1 MISNGPKA
9 IQLAVKV
16 IPFWLLALATI
27 GFLAAISFPENL
39 KNNVL
44 AILLVQPVVLTFVI
58 VAALRSRVSL
68 LVDLRLM
75 SLVYANSM
83 ALTLSTFLPA
93 KLGEFVKPFALARL
107 EGIPKTRGLSMV
119 VIERA
124 LDAATVGVIVLSAA
138 VTGIIG
144 FPLFGLD
151 NSHIVAAI
159 ISVAILVFL
168 TLVPKV
174 RSLAREI
181 CLQIK
186 ETLGTGSRLWMSLV
200 LTAALW
206 VLSATMM
213 VLFAIVSF
221 DEPPSL
227 SVTLLVFIASTVGI
241 ALGLTPGGL
250 GIVEGIQ
257 VALLVANGID
267 LKEAVSF
274 SIAFRLALLLI
285 PVSVAGLGLN
295 KLRIT
300 ARDKDDT

>member
-1 MISNGPKA
+1 MISDGPKA
-9 IQLAVKV
+9 IELAVKV
-16 IPFWLLALATI
+16 VPFWLFGLATI
-27 GFLAAISFPENL
+27 GLLAAITFPENL

-44 AILLVQPVVLTFVI
+44 AILVVQPVVITFVI

-68 LVDLRLM
+68 LEDLRLI

-83 ALTLSTFLPA
+83 AITLSTFLPA

-107 EGIPKTRGLSMV
+107 EGVPKTRGLGMV
-119 VIERA
+119 VIERT

-144 FPLFGLD
+144 LPLFGL
-151 NSHIVAAI
+151 SSSQIVVAI

-168 TLVPKV
+168 TLLPKV
-174 RSLAREI
+174 RGLARDI
-181 CLQIK
+181 FLQVK
-186 ETLGTGSRLWMSLV
+186 ETLGAFSRLWMSLV

-213 VLFAIVSF
+213 ILFAGVSF
-221 DEPPSL
+221 DDPPSL
-227 SVTLLVFIASTVGI
+227 SVILLVFIASTLGI

-267 LKEAVSF
+267 VREAVSF

-285 PVSVAGLGLN
+285 PVSVAAVGL
-295 KLRIT
+295 KKIQTT
-300 ARDKDDT
+300 ARDQDDT